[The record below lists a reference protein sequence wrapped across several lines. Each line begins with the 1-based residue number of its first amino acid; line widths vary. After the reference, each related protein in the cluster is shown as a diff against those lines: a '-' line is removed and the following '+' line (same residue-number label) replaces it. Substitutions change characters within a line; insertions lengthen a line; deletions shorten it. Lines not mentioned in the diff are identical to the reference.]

1 MSLAELH
8 DAEALPAAGTRAYE
22 LARRIFPICRSIT
35 GAGVKQTLAILGER
49 IPLTLHEVPS
59 GTKVFDWEVPHEW
72 NIRDAYIKDAS
83 GGRVVDFARSNLH
96 VVSYSTPVRQTLTL
110 DELRPHLHSLPD
122 HPDWIPYRTSYYRP
136 NWGFCLAHRDLEALQ
151 PGRYEVVIDAT
162 LEPGHMT
169 YGECFLP
176 GQTEQEVIV
185 FSHVC
190 HPSLANDNCSGLAVA
205 TEIAAA
211 LRGKPRHFS
220 YRFVFA
226 PGTIGAITWL
236 AQNEQRLARIAHG
249 LVIGLLG
256 DPGPLTYKK
265 SVQGTALVD
274 RAAVHV
280 LDRLGADSRIE
291 DFSPYGYDERQF
303 NSPGI
308 NLPVGRLTRSPN
320 GAYPQYHTSADNL
333 DLIQPRYLAES
344 IGACAQILDV
354 IDGEGVYRNL
364 SPKCEPQL
372 GKRGLYRAT
381 GGTGPGEFEHAL
393 FWVLNQSDGRRS
405 LLDIAE
411 RARIPFGVIQ
421 SAATALAG
429 AGLLARQN
437 VSVPS
442 SGEERA

>member
-1 MSLAELH
+1 MTLAALH
-8 DAEALPAAGTRAYE
+8 GAEAQQLAGARAYE
-22 LARRIFPICRSIT
+22 LASRIFPICRSIS

-49 IPLTLHEVPS
+49 IPLTVHDVPS
-59 GTKVFDWEVPHEW
+59 GTPAFDWQVPLEW

-83 GGRVVDFARSNLH
+83 GRRVVDFARSNLH
-96 VVSYSTPVRQTLTL
+96 VVSYSTPIRQTLTL
-110 DELRPHLHSLPD
+110 EELRPHLHSLPD
-122 HPDWIPYRTSYYRP
+122 NPDWIPYRTSYYRQS
-136 NWGFCLAHRDLEALQ
+136 WGFCLAHRELQALQ
-151 PGRYEVVIDAT
+151 PGSYEVCIDST
-162 LEPGHMT
+162 LAPGHLT
-169 YGECFLP
+169 YGECFIP
-176 GQTEQEVIV
+176 GDSEQEVVV

-211 LRGKPRHFS
+211 MQGTQRHFS

-236 AQNEQRLARIAHG
+236 AQKESQLGRIAHG

-265 SVQGTALVD
+265 SVRGDALVD
-274 RAAVHV
+274 RAGVHV
-280 LDRLGADSRIE
+280 LGTLGAGHRIE

-320 GAYPQYHTSADNL
+320 GAYPEYHSSADNL

-344 IGACAQILDV
+344 IGALARILDV
-354 IDGEGVYRNL
+354 LDGEGVYRNL

-372 GKRGLYRAT
+372 GKRGLYRTT

-421 SAATALAG
+421 SAATALVG
-429 AGLLARQN
+429 AGLLA
-437 VSVPS
+437 P
-442 SGEERA
+442 E